1 MNPLEEK
8 DIQILKEMFRESEAR
23 MENKMEARMVE
34 MFHESEARMEAMMDR
49 KIDALRTENNEKF
62 ESIDQKFDA
71 IDKRFE
77 AIDQKF
83 DAIDKRFEA
92 IDQKFDAIDKR
103 FEAMDKKI
111 EDTAAQ
117 VQRNTAILMD
127 AEFSRRFDL
136 IEEQLQLLMEKMT
149 APARVDKLEDDMTVV
164 KASIR
169 NLSGRVQTLEEARHL
184 Q

>member
-49 KIDALRTENNEKF
+49 KIDALRTETNDKLEAMQTENNQKF
-62 ESIDQKFDA
+62 ES
-71 IDKRFE
+71 
-77 AIDQKF
+77 
-83 DAIDKRFEA
+83 
-92 IDQKFDAIDKR
+92 IDKR

-117 VQRNTAILMD
+117 VQRNTALLMD

>member
-34 MFHESEARMEAMMDR
+34 MFQESEARMEAMMDR
-49 KIDALRTENNEKF
+49 KIDALRTETNDKLDAMQAENNQKF
-62 ESIDQKFDA
+62 ESID
-71 IDKRFE
+71 KRFE
-77 AIDQKF
+77 S
-83 DAIDKRFEA
+83 

-111 EDTAAQ
+111 DDTAAQ

>member
-1 MNPLEEK
+1 MEEK

-49 KIDALRTENNEKF
+49 KIDALRTETNDKLEAMQAENNQKF
-62 ESIDQKFDA
+62 ES
-71 IDKRFE
+71 
-77 AIDQKF
+77 
-83 DAIDKRFEA
+83 
-92 IDQKFDAIDKR
+92 IDKR

-149 APARVDKLEDDMTVV
+149 APARVDKLEDDITVV

>member
-1 MNPLEEK
+1 
-8 DIQILKEMFRESEAR
+8 MFRESEAR

-77 AIDQKF
+77 S
-83 DAIDKRFEA
+83 

-136 IEEQLQLLMEKMT
+136 IEEQLQILMEKMT

>member
-8 DIQILKEMFRESEAR
+8 DIQILKEMFR
-23 MENKMEARMVE
+23 
-34 MFHESEARMEAMMDR
+34 ESEARMEAMMDR

-77 AIDQKF
+77 A
-83 DAIDKRFEA
+83 
-92 IDQKFDAIDKR
+92 
-103 FEAMDKKI
+103 MDKKI
-111 EDTAAQ
+111 EDTTAQ

>member
-34 MFHESEARMEAMMDR
+34 MFQESEARMEAMMDR
-49 KIDALRTENNEKF
+49 KIDALRTETNEKLDAMQAENNQKF
-62 ESIDQKFDA
+62 ES
-71 IDKRFE
+71 
-77 AIDQKF
+77 
-83 DAIDKRFEA
+83 
-92 IDQKFDAIDKR
+92 IDKR

-149 APARVDKLEDDMTVV
+149 APARVDKLEDDLTVV

>member
-34 MFHESEARMEAMMDR
+34 MFQESEARMEAMMDR
-49 KIDALRTENNEKF
+49 KIDALRTETNDKLDAMQAENNQKF
-62 ESIDQKFDA
+62 ESID
-71 IDKRFE
+71 KRFE
-77 AIDQKF
+77 S
-83 DAIDKRFEA
+83 

-117 VQRNTAILMD
+117 VQRNTALLMD

>member
-8 DIQILKEMFRESEAR
+8 DIQILKEMFR
-23 MENKMEARMVE
+23 
-34 MFHESEARMEAMMDR
+34 ESEARMEAMMDR

-77 AIDQKF
+77 AID
-83 DAIDKRFEA
+83 KRFES

>member
-8 DIQILKEMFRESEAR
+8 DIQILKEMFHESEAR
-23 MENKMEARMVE
+23 MENKMEARMAE
-34 MFHESEARMEAMMDR
+34 MFRESEARMEAMMDR
-49 KIDALRTENNEKF
+49 KIDALRTETNDKLEAMQAENNQKF
-62 ESIDQKFDA
+62 ES
-71 IDKRFE
+71 
-77 AIDQKF
+77 
-83 DAIDKRFEA
+83 
-92 IDQKFDAIDKR
+92 IDKR

-117 VQRNTAILMD
+117 VQRNTALLMD

>member
-1 MNPLEEK
+1 MFFSLPDSIPLEEK

-34 MFHESEARMEAMMDR
+34 MFQESEARMEAMMDR

-62 ESIDQKFDA
+62 ES
-71 IDKRFE
+71 
-77 AIDQKF
+77 IDQKF

-136 IEEQLQLLMEKMT
+136 IEEQLQILMEKMT

>member
-8 DIQILKEMFRESEAR
+8 DIQFLKEMFRESEAR
-23 MENKMEARMVE
+23 MENKMEARMAE

-49 KIDALRTENNEKF
+49 KIDALRTETNDKLEAMQAENN
-62 ESIDQKFDA
+62 QK
-71 IDKRFE
+71 
-77 AIDQKF
+77 
-83 DAIDKRFEA
+83 
-92 IDQKFDAIDKR
+92 

>member
-34 MFHESEARMEAMMDR
+34 MFQESEARMEAMMDR
-49 KIDALRTENNEKF
+49 KIDALRTETNDKLDAMQAENNQKF
-62 ESIDQKFDA
+62 ESID
-71 IDKRFE
+71 KRFE
-77 AIDQKF
+77 S
-83 DAIDKRFEA
+83 

>member
-1 MNPLEEK
+1 MEEK

-23 MENKMEARMVE
+23 ME
-34 MFHESEARMEAMMDR
+34 ARMEAMMDR
-49 KIDALRTENNEKF
+49 KIDALRTETNEKF

-77 AIDQKF
+77 SIDQKCDAIDQ
-83 DAIDKRFEA
+83 RC
-92 IDQKFDAIDKR
+92 
-103 FEAMDKKI
+103 EAMDKKI

-117 VQRNTAILMD
+117 VQRNTALLMD

>member
-1 MNPLEEK
+1 MEEK

-23 MENKMEARMVE
+23 MK
-34 MFHESEARMEAMMDR
+34 AMMDR

-77 AIDQKF
+77 S
-83 DAIDKRFEA
+83 

>member
-1 MNPLEEK
+1 
-8 DIQILKEMFRESEAR
+8 
-23 MENKMEARMVE
+23 
-34 MFHESEARMEAMMDR
+34 
-49 KIDALRTENNEKF
+49 
-62 ESIDQKFDA
+62 
-71 IDKRFE
+71 
-77 AIDQKF
+77 
-83 DAIDKRFEA
+83 
-92 IDQKFDAIDKR
+92 
-103 FEAMDKKI
+103 MDKKI

-117 VQRNTAILMD
+117 VQRNTALLMD

>member
-23 MENKMEARMVE
+23 MENKMEARIVE

-49 KIDALRTENNEKF
+49 KIDALRTETNDKLEAMQAENNQKF
-62 ESIDQKFDA
+62 ES
-71 IDKRFE
+71 
-77 AIDQKF
+77 
-83 DAIDKRFEA
+83 

>member
-8 DIQILKEMFRESEAR
+8 DIQILKEMFR
-23 MENKMEARMVE
+23 
-34 MFHESEARMEAMMDR
+34 ESEARMEAMMDR

-62 ESIDQKFDA
+62 ES
-71 IDKRFE
+71 
-77 AIDQKF
+77 
-83 DAIDKRFEA
+83 

-136 IEEQLQLLMEKMT
+136 IEEQLQILMEKMT

-169 NLSGRVQTLEEARHL
+169 NLSGRVQTLEEARRL

>member
-1 MNPLEEK
+1 MEEK

-23 MENKMEARMVE
+23 MENKMEARM
-34 MFHESEARMEAMMDR
+34 EAMMDR
-49 KIDALRTENNEKF
+49 KIDALRTETNDKLDAMQAENNQKF
-62 ESIDQKFDA
+62 ES
-71 IDKRFE
+71 
-77 AIDQKF
+77 
-83 DAIDKRFEA
+83 
-92 IDQKFDAIDKR
+92 IDKR

>member
-23 MENKMEARMVE
+23 ME
-34 MFHESEARMEAMMDR
+34 AMMDR
-49 KIDALRTENNEKF
+49 KIDALRTETNQKF
-62 ESIDQKFDA
+62 ES
-71 IDKRFE
+71 
-77 AIDQKF
+77 
-83 DAIDKRFEA
+83 
-92 IDQKFDAIDKR
+92 IDKR

>member
-34 MFHESEARMEAMMDR
+34 MFQESEARMEAMMGR
-49 KIDALRTENNEKF
+49 KIDALRTETNDKLDAIQAENNQKF
-62 ESIDQKFDA
+62 ESID
-71 IDKRFE
+71 KRFE
-77 AIDQKF
+77 S
-83 DAIDKRFEA
+83 

>member
-1 MNPLEEK
+1 MNSLEEK

-23 MENKMEARMVE
+23 ME
-34 MFHESEARMEAMMDR
+34 ARMEAMMDR
-49 KIDALRTENNEKF
+49 KIDALRTETNEK
-62 ESIDQKFDA
+62 
-71 IDKRFE
+71 
-77 AIDQKF
+77 
-83 DAIDKRFEA
+83 
-92 IDQKFDAIDKR
+92 

>member
-23 MENKMEARMVE
+23 MENKMEARMAE

-49 KIDALRTENNEKF
+49 KIDALRTETNDKLEAMQAENN
-62 ESIDQKFDA
+62 QK
-71 IDKRFE
+71 
-77 AIDQKF
+77 
-83 DAIDKRFEA
+83 
-92 IDQKFDAIDKR
+92 

-117 VQRNTAILMD
+117 VQRNTALLMD

>member
-1 MNPLEEK
+1 MEEK

-77 AIDQKF
+77 S
-83 DAIDKRFEA
+83 

-136 IEEQLQLLMEKMT
+136 IEEQLQILMEKMT

>member
-8 DIQILKEMFRESEAR
+8 DIQILKEMFR
-23 MENKMEARMVE
+23 
-34 MFHESEARMEAMMDR
+34 ESEARMEAMMDR

-71 IDKRFE
+71 IE
-77 AIDQKF
+77 QKF

-111 EDTAAQ
+111 EDTAVQ

>member
-23 MENKMEARMVE
+23 ME
-34 MFHESEARMEAMMDR
+34 ARMEAMMDR
-49 KIDALRTENNEKF
+49 KIDALRTETNEKF
-62 ESIDQKFDA
+62 ES
-71 IDKRFE
+71 
-77 AIDQKF
+77 
-83 DAIDKRFEA
+83 

-117 VQRNTAILMD
+117 VQRNTALLMD

>member
-1 MNPLEEK
+1 MEEK

-34 MFHESEARMEAMMDR
+34 MFQESEARMEAMMDR
-49 KIDALRTENNEKF
+49 KIDALQTETNDKLDAMQAENNQKF
-62 ESIDQKFDA
+62 ES
-71 IDKRFE
+71 
-77 AIDQKF
+77 
-83 DAIDKRFEA
+83 
-92 IDQKFDAIDKR
+92 IDKR

>member
-8 DIQILKEMFRESEAR
+8 DIQILKEMFR
-23 MENKMEARMVE
+23 
-34 MFHESEARMEAMMDR
+34 ESEARMEAMMDR

-62 ESIDQKFDA
+62 ESIDQKFD
-71 IDKRFE
+71 

-169 NLSGRVQTLEEARHL
+169 NLSGRVQALEEARHL

>member
-1 MNPLEEK
+1 MEEK

-34 MFHESEARMEAMMDR
+34 MFQESEARMEAMMDR

-62 ESIDQKFDA
+62 ES
-71 IDKRFE
+71 
-77 AIDQKF
+77 
-83 DAIDKRFEA
+83 

>member
-1 MNPLEEK
+1 MEEK

-34 MFHESEARMEAMMDR
+34 MFQESEARMEAMMDR

-62 ESIDQKFDA
+62 ES
-71 IDKRFE
+71 
-77 AIDQKF
+77 IDQKF

>member
-1 MNPLEEK
+1 MEEK

-34 MFHESEARMEAMMDR
+34 MFRESEARMEAMMDR
-49 KIDALRTENNEKF
+49 KIDALRTETNDKLEAMQAENNQKF
-62 ESIDQKFDA
+62 ES
-71 IDKRFE
+71 
-77 AIDQKF
+77 
-83 DAIDKRFEA
+83 
-92 IDQKFDAIDKR
+92 IDKR

>member
-49 KIDALRTENNEKF
+49 KIDALRTETNDKLEAMQAETNDKLEAMQAENNQKF
-62 ESIDQKFDA
+62 ES
-71 IDKRFE
+71 
-77 AIDQKF
+77 
-83 DAIDKRFEA
+83 

-117 VQRNTAILMD
+117 VQRNTALLMD

>member
-1 MNPLEEK
+1 MEEK

-23 MENKMEARMVE
+23 ME
-34 MFHESEARMEAMMDR
+34 AMMDR
-49 KIDALRTENNEKF
+49 KIDALRTETNDKLEAMQAETNQKF
-62 ESIDQKFDA
+62 ES
-71 IDKRFE
+71 
-77 AIDQKF
+77 
-83 DAIDKRFEA
+83 

>member
-8 DIQILKEMFRESEAR
+8 DIQILKGMFR
-23 MENKMEARMVE
+23 
-34 MFHESEARMEAMMDR
+34 ESEARMEAMMDR
-49 KIDALRTENNEKF
+49 KIDALRTETNEK
-62 ESIDQKFDA
+62 
-71 IDKRFE
+71 
-77 AIDQKF
+77 
-83 DAIDKRFEA
+83 
-92 IDQKFDAIDKR
+92 

>member
-1 MNPLEEK
+1 MEEK

-23 MENKMEARMVE
+23 ME
-34 MFHESEARMEAMMDR
+34 ARMEAMMDR
-49 KIDALRTENNEKF
+49 KIDALRTETNDKLEAMQAENN
-62 ESIDQKFDA
+62 QK
-71 IDKRFE
+71 
-77 AIDQKF
+77 
-83 DAIDKRFEA
+83 
-92 IDQKFDAIDKR
+92 

-117 VQRNTAILMD
+117 VQRNTALLMD

>member
-1 MNPLEEK
+1 MEEK

-34 MFHESEARMEAMMDR
+34 MFRESEARMEAMMDR
-49 KIDALRTENNEKF
+49 KIDALRTETNDKLEAMQAENNQKF
-62 ESIDQKFDA
+62 ES
-71 IDKRFE
+71 
-77 AIDQKF
+77 
-83 DAIDKRFEA
+83 
-92 IDQKFDAIDKR
+92 IDKR

-136 IEEQLQLLMEKMT
+136 IEEQLQILMEKMT

>member
-34 MFHESEARMEAMMDR
+34 MFRESEARMEAMMDR
-49 KIDALRTENNEKF
+49 KIDALRTETNDKLDAMQAENN
-62 ESIDQKFDA
+62 QK
-71 IDKRFE
+71 
-77 AIDQKF
+77 
-83 DAIDKRFEA
+83 FEA

>member
-49 KIDALRTENNEKF
+49 KIDALRTETNDKLEAMQAENNQKI
-62 ESIDQKFDA
+62 ES
-71 IDKRFE
+71 
-77 AIDQKF
+77 
-83 DAIDKRFEA
+83 
-92 IDQKFDAIDKR
+92 IDKR

>member
-1 MNPLEEK
+1 MEEK

-34 MFHESEARMEAMMDR
+34 MFRESEARMEAMMDR
-49 KIDALRTENNEKF
+49 KIDALRTENNEK
-62 ESIDQKFDA
+62 
-71 IDKRFE
+71 
-77 AIDQKF
+77 
-83 DAIDKRFEA
+83 
-92 IDQKFDAIDKR
+92 

>member
-8 DIQILKEMFRESEAR
+8 DIQILKEMFR
-23 MENKMEARMVE
+23 
-34 MFHESEARMEAMMDR
+34 ESEARMEAMMDR

-77 AIDQKF
+77 AID
-83 DAIDKRFEA
+83 KRFES

-117 VQRNTAILMD
+117 VQRNTALLMD